1 MKELNFFYKFLD
13 LMLMKVETNVVE
25 IGEVKDNKM
34 CAIEKVT
41 L

>member
-1 MKELNFFYKFLD
+1 
-13 LMLMKVETNVVE
+13 MKVETNVVE

-41 L
+41 LWMVDIIKI